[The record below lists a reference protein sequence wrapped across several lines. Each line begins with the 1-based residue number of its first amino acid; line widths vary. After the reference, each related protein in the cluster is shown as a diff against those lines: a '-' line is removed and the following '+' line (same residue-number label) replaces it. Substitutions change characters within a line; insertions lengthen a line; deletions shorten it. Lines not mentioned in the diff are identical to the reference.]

1 MGKAGKTML
10 QVSMREYRAQQTTI
24 RRMSR
29 EDQDRYSTPG
39 TPGHS
44 RHLARVDEQVK
55 RAQYRENAI
64 KEYDKNEPR
73 FGSFAG
79 LPGTSEERVAMRSA
93 VTAAWKTERA
103 AFLKALDLSHPAIKY

>member
-10 QVSMREYRAQQTTI
+10 QVSMREYGAQQTTI

-44 RHLARVDEQVK
+44 RHLARVAEQVK
-55 RAQYRENAI
+55 RAQYREKAI
-64 KEYDKNEPR
+64 KEFDKNEPL
-73 FGSFAG
+73 FGSFKDCVG
-79 LPGTSEERVAMRSA
+79 DPGEQVAMRSA

>member
-10 QVSMREYRAQQTTI
+10 QVSMREYGAQQTTI

-39 TPGHS
+39 TAGHL

-55 RAQYRENAI
+55 RAQYREKAI
-64 KEYDKNEPR
+64 KDFDKDEPR
-73 FGSFAG
+73 FGSFKDCTG
-79 LPGTSEERVAMRSA
+79 EPGEQVAMRSA
-93 VTAAWKTERA
+93 VTQKWKADRA